1 MKAQVFLDGNKRSAV
16 IFANH
21 FLIAHGQGFIVIP
34 KRHVPKFKKLLAAC
48 YEGGDAGIIEAFK
61 KRTAGRVFDGPA
73 STGAMRGIGGCSL
86 NAEGKARAAWRGQRR
101 LFCLFQVVV
110 NS

>member
-48 YEGGDAGIIEAFK
+48 YEG
-61 KRTAGRVFDGPA
+61 
-73 STGAMRGIGGCSL
+73 AMPGSS
-86 NAEGKARAAWRGQRR
+86 R
-101 LFCLFQVVV
+101 L
-110 NS
+110 S